1 MRTIDCPTHHVGVR
15 CNVYEIDTFNLSD
28 TNLLT
33 VPARTYTTQGK
44 PQLQR
49 WETTFPHHSRCEYF
63 HKCLFGLSAPPS
75 PHHHLWRHQ
84 LAEIFWP
91 QIFRSCENRRW
102 NFHGARDVDQRGPS
116 EDLARTQC
124 EGNPA
129 HRLLSAGIINAM
141 CRICM
146 QHQARLASSL
156 APHSP
161 SLRLD
166 IMLGRKFFSQIL
178 NCRSGINKREK

>member
-1 MRTIDCPTHHVGVR
+1 MRTIDWPGVR

-33 VPARTYTTQGK
+33 VPATTCTTQVK

-63 HKCLFGLSAPPS
+63 HKCLFGLSANTSPP
-75 PHHHLWRHQ
+75 PHHLWRHQ

-124 EGNPA
+124 GPSAKAAQLIGYSAQE
-129 HRLLSAGIINAM
+129 LLTQCAAFACSTRPGS
-141 CRICM
+141 
-146 QHQARLASSL
+146 LPSSL
-156 APHSP
+156 VPP
-161 SLRLD
+161 SLRCAWTSCWVVNFLVKYW
-166 IMLGRKFFSQIL
+166 IVAVA
-178 NCRSGINKREK
+178 